1 MTESVGM
8 PSKHPWEGP
17 EHESFVPAVTPA
29 QVKAMWENLKW
40 SSQQHAG
47 GGPGLHAIAQQGGLE
62 EKAASY
68 RAAMIGVLVQI
79 FEEAPTKAPSNTKL
93 QEQAKR
99 FSKYRD
105 SDALFT
111 VMARIKL
118 RWLGR
123 SGNDFPLD
131 VEDLLTQV
139 EQAN

>member
-1 MTESVGM
+1 METAT
-8 PSKHPWEGP
+8 PKHPWEGG
-17 EHESFVPAVTPA
+17 ENESFVPAVTPIE
-29 QVKAMWENLKW
+29 VRKMWEKFK
-40 SSQQHAG
+40 SGVEQHAG
-47 GGPGLHAIAQQGGLE
+47 GGPGLHATAQRGGPE
-62 EKAASY
+62 DRAASY
-68 RAAMIGVLVQI
+68 RAAMIGVLVHI
-79 FEEAPTKAPSNTKL
+79 FEEAPTQAPSNARL

-123 SGNDFPLD
+123 SGNELPF
-131 VEDLLTQV
+131 DLEEFLTQV

>member
-1 MTESVGM
+1 VTETV
-8 PSKHPWEGP
+8 KHPWEGP

-40 SSQQHAG
+40 SSQPHAG

-68 RAAMIGVLVQI
+68 RAVMIGALVQM
-79 FEEAPTKAPSNTKL
+79 FEEAPIKAPSNTKL

-99 FSKYRD
+99 FSKYRE
-105 SDALFT
+105 SDAMFT

-118 RWLGR
+118 RWLR
-123 SGNDFPLD
+123 KSGNELPFD
-131 VEDLLTQV
+131 VEDFLAQV
-139 EQAN
+139 EQEN